1 MVRCDRP
8 RQQSRAGRVLRLA
21 GVGLTG
27 ALSLSSVSF
36 AAAILPAAVAGAS
49 NPASLNC
56 GTLVISGTDGNNYQF
71 SEFTTGNAS
80 RSGSDASG
88 SVAYGGTLNTSSG
101 WTTAQSISPSA
112 SQLTTLVGGSETG
125 QLVVQKGSAVIA
137 GTAGGPV
144 FLNQTGATETVDG
157 GASTLPFSFS
167 SIGSALTT
175 CSNNYGPNAST
186 TTGTVAG
193 VGFSSPDTQVLG
205 FWGTGSVNVFT
216 VTADQ
221 LAAAER
227 LDFSVPAGST
237 NLVQVQIS
245 TDHST
250 SLNLSGISVGIYYG
264 CPNTT
269 PTPTNWTSGNCGSQP
284 GAGDN
289 TSAMGQ
295 ERDNTVWNF
304 APSVFTTGYALTIG
318 AWQGSVVAPAAAVTL
333 ANGGAFEGSIF
344 AASLSGTEQSDF
356 DPFGY
361 GQPIPNTVDPLPALS
376 EGLPITMGGL
386 ALVGFAGLLVQR
398 SRRQN
403 RAARAHLPI
412 A

>member
-1 MVRCDRP
+1 MVHCGRP
-8 RQQSRAGRVLRLA
+8 RQPGRDDRVLRLA
-21 GVGLTG
+21 GVGLMG
-27 ALSLSSVSF
+27 ALSLSAVSF
-36 AAAILPAAVAGAS
+36 ATAILPAPVAGAS

-137 GTAGGPV
+137 GTAGGPI

-167 SIGSALTT
+167 SVGSALTT

-205 FWGTGSVNVFT
+205 FWGTGSVNVFA

-250 SLNLSGISVGIYYG
+250 SLSVSGISGASTTG
-264 CPNTT
+264 ARTPPPRRPTGAAATAAASPAPATT
-269 PTPTNWTSGNCGSQP
+269 PL
-284 GAGDN
+284 
-289 TSAMGQ
+289 
-295 ERDNTVWNF
+295 
-304 APSVFTTGYALTIG
+304 PSVRSATIRSG
-318 AWQGSVVAPAAAVTL
+318 TSLP
-333 ANGGAFEGSIF
+333 
-344 AASLSGTEQSDF
+344 ASL
-356 DPFGY
+356 
-361 GQPIPNTVDPLPALS
+361 
-376 EGLPITMGGL
+376 
-386 ALVGFAGLLVQR
+386 
-398 SRRQN
+398 RR
-403 RAARAHLPI
+403 ATP
-412 A
+412 